1 MAYSTVANQ
10 TKRALRRELSEAGIH
25 DPFELLAEAL
35 TRCEQLQ
42 DEIRTLKTHG
52 PAAPKSPKEL
62 SHPPYSARYRHCC

>member
-1 MAYSTVANQ
+1 MPYSTAD
-10 TKRALRRELSEAGIH
+10 KRALKRELIETIN

-42 DEIRTLKTHG
+42 DEIRTLKTRG